1 MLSQQREKHS
11 SGEDPGFGSGSYLF
25 HGPGQSA
32 SLFSASVSLSVRMAV
47 TVATT
52 YLREDDILQSYSTKP
67 MWSECSI
74 NDTSY

>member
-1 MLSQQREKHS
+1 MLSQQSKKHS
-11 SGEDPGFGSGSYLF
+11 SSEDPGFGSGSYLF

-52 YLREDDILQSYSTKP
+52 YLQ
-67 MWSECSI
+67 
-74 NDTSY
+74 